1 MRGSQISYLPRM
13 AAKDERYVALLR
25 GINVG
30 GNNIIKM
37 TALKASFETL
47 GFGNVVTYIASGNVL
62 FDSPKIDP
70 REIAA
75 KLEKALSAE
84 FSYQS
89 TVVVRAHSQLK
100 TIVAKAPKGFGSKPD
115 EYRCDV
121 MFLKEPLTAAKAIKE
136 LPLAEGV
143 DQVWAGPGVLYFSRL
158 DKLAAKSK
166 LTKVVTMPIYKLM
179 TIRNWNTTTKLLA
192 LT

>member
-1 MRGSQISYLPRM
+1 M
-13 AAKDERYVALLR
+13 AAKEERYVALLR

-37 TALKASFETL
+37 TALKASFEAL
-47 GFGNVVTYIASGNVL
+47 GFADVVTYIASGNVL
-62 FDSPKIDP
+62 FSTTKTDPKTLST
-70 REIAA
+70 R
-75 KLEKALSAE
+75 LEKALSAE
-84 FSYQS
+84 FAYQS

-100 TIVAKAPKGFGSKPD
+100 TIVEKAPKGFGSKPA

-121 MFLKEPLTAAKAIKE
+121 MFLKEPLTAAKALKE

-143 DQVWAGPGVLYFSRL
+143 DQAWAGPGVVYFSRL
-158 DKLAAKSK
+158 DKLASRSK
-166 LTKVVTMPIYKLM
+166 LPKVVAMPIYKLM
-179 TIRNWNTTTKLLA
+179 TIRNWNTTTKLMA

>member
-1 MRGSQISYLPRM
+1 M
-13 AAKDERYVALLR
+13 AAKEERYVALLR

-37 TALKASFETL
+37 TALKASFEAL

-62 FDSPKIDP
+62 FDSPKVDP
-70 REIAA
+70 KLLAA
-75 KLEKALSAE
+75 KLEKALSAD

-100 TIVAKAPKGFGSKPD
+100 TIVEKAPKGFGSKPD
-115 EYRCDV
+115 EFRCDV
-121 MFLKEPLTAAKAIKE
+121 MFLKEPLTPAKALKE

-143 DQVWAGPGVLYFSRL
+143 DAAWAGPGVIYFSRV
-158 DKLAAKSK
+158 DKLASRSK
-166 LTKVVTMPIYKLM
+166 LPKVVAMPIYKLM
-179 TIRNWNTTTKLLA
+179 TVRNWNTTTKLLA